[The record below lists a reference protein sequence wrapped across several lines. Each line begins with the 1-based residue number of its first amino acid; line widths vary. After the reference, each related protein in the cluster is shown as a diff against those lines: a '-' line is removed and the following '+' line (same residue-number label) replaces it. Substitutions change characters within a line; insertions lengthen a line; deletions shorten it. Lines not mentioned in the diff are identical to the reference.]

1 VIELKQKLDNLEIET
16 LNFNSSMSNEVNI
29 STKPPFQ
36 KDNSDIKRKYRKNKN
51 KFR

>member
-1 VIELKQKLDNLEIET
+1 VIELKQMLDNLEIVT

-29 STKPPFQ
+29 STNPPFQ

-51 KFR
+51 KFK